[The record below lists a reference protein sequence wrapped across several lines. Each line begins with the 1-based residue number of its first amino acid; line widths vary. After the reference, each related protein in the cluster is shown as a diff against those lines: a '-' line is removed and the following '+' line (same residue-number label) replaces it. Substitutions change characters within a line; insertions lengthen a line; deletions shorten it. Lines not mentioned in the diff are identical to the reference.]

1 MDVTI
6 KFLPTEGDPMGR
18 VERISTPLN
27 KDDDIVHWRA
37 GFTSTGVGTMAF
49 RMERGYWD
57 RGTWTRT
64 LAYDYLVEA
73 AYDGEGYMSALD
85 AYVAYITIDGMTYW
99 ANSTIGKADE

>member
-6 KFLPTEGDPMGR
+6 KLLPTRDDPMGR

-27 KDDDIVHWRA
+27 KDDDIDHWRA
-37 GFTSTGVGTMAF
+37 GFASVGAGSMAL

-57 RGTWTRT
+57 RGNWTRT

-73 AYDGEGYMSALD
+73 AYDSETYMSLLD
-85 AYVAYITIDGMTYW
+85 TYVAYITIDGMTYW
-99 ANSTIGKADE
+99 ANSTIGKAEE